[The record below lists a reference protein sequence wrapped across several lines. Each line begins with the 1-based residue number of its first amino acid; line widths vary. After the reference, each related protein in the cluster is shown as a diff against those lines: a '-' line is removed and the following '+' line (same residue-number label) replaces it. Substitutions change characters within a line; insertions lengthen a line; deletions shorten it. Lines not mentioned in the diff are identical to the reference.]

1 MQRTLTRK
9 IWKLG
14 FVSSLAVLPMLAGA
28 LMIQIGNPAANPKAQ
43 AKHAAIVARITACHS
58 PEKTIVTAKAMGSVD
73 GRQQSIPLHVI
84 SLSTPGTYAVTH
96 EWPEQGAWV
105 VQFEA
110 TNPDYKSYAT
120 GARVEVNG
128 NTVEWTTVKPYVR
141 ASNS

>member
-1 MQRTLTRK
+1 MQRTLTQK

-14 FVSSLAVLPMLAGA
+14 FVSSLAALPMLAGA
-28 LMIQIGNPAANPKAQ
+28 LIIQIGNPAANLEAQ

-58 PEKTIVTAKAMGSVD
+58 PEKTIVTAKATGSVD

-96 EWPEQGAWV
+96 EWPEQGDWV
-105 VQFEA
+105 IQFEA
-110 TNPDYKSYAT
+110 TNPDYKNYAT

-128 NTVEWTTVKPYVR
+128 NTVEWTKVKPYVR

>member
-28 LMIQIGNPAANPKAQ
+28 LMIQIGNPAANPEAQ

-110 TNPDYKSYAT
+110 TNPDYKRYAT

-128 NTVEWTTVKPYVR
+128 NTVEWTKVKPYVR